1 MPKVPNRLQELW
13 LSTDAKWYP
22 NDSLQQ
28 ACFVQQIIYYLADF
42 LSSYSRKMKGRQG
55 ELERKESGQ
64 VEVNGEAK

>member
-1 MPKVPNRLQELW
+1 M
-13 LSTDAKWYP
+13 
-22 NDSLQQ
+22 
-28 ACFVQQIIYYLADF
+28 QQIIYYLADF